1 MMSEQK
7 MKDLIERIVIARNTK
22 AQVEASIKEME
33 SELTTTMEAL
43 QRKSVS
49 TKTSLGDFQATYVRS
64 EKINVNEDGLRK
76 HLGAKAFKSVA
87 DLKLNRKKLE
97 AALEE
102 GEIRHEDVSPY
113 ISSTHGAPY
122 VRYTEKK
129 RSADAEA

>member
-7 MKDLIERIVIARNTK
+7 MKDLVERIVIARNSK
-22 AQVEASIKEME
+22 AQIDASIKEME
-33 SELTTTMEAL
+33 SELTATMEAL

-49 TKTSLGDFQATYVRS
+49 TKTNFGDFQATYVRS

-76 HLGAKAFKSVA
+76 HLGAKVFKSVA

-102 GEIRHEDVSPY
+102 GEIKHEDVSPY
-113 ISSTHGAPY
+113 VSSTHGAPY

-129 RSADAEA
+129 KTHEA